1 MSAFIVTIF
10 GILMGSLIVS
20 STSIGHKEHRNSL
33 QQVAIIFRH
42 GDRTP
47 TETYP
52 NDPYVN
58 YTWEDG
64 WGSLTK
70 RGMLQLYNLGAW
82 LRNEYDSLIDKKFK
96 SSQVQIK
103 SSYADRCIMSA
114 QALLAGLFPPIKK
127 DKFIND
133 LSWRPVP
140 VQPIP
145 RNLDKLITVKH
156 HCPKLDN
163 ALKEA
168 YMNESKRS
176 DKQLASYYKQLS
188 FYTGKKIKTITDVEF
203 LYNTL
208 EIEDNNNLKLPEWTR
223 QFYNETMREIA
234 AKSLAIFTSNKLQRR
249 LRGGPLLKEIT
260 NNMMRARNGQDKK
273 KLYLYSAHD
282 VTIVNVLRA
291 MGFTNQ
297 LLKPEY
303 GAALI
308 FELVVAKDTK
318 QNPELDVKV
327 KYLNNTQIDMP
338 ITLEIPGCKNPCK
351 LLDLL
356 TTWNDIL
363 PTNWEAECST

>member
-20 STSIGHKEHRNSL
+20 STSIRDKEHRNSL

-52 NDPYVN
+52 NDPYLN

-145 RNLDKLITVKH
+145 RNLDKLITVKY
-156 HCPKLDN
+156 HCPKLDD
-163 ALKEA
+163 AQKEA

-208 EIEDNNNLKLPEWTR
+208 EIEDNNNLQLPEWTR

-249 LRGGPLLKEIT
+249 LRG
-260 NNMMRARNGQDKK
+260 
-273 KLYLYSAHD
+273 AHD

-327 KYLNNTQIDMP
+327 KYLNNTQIDTP

>member
-1 MSAFIVTIF
+1 
-10 GILMGSLIVS
+10 
-20 STSIGHKEHRNSL
+20 
-33 QQVAIIFRH
+33 
-42 GDRTP
+42 
-47 TETYP
+47 
-52 NDPYVN
+52 
-58 YTWEDG
+58 
-64 WGSLTK
+64 
-70 RGMLQLYNLGAW
+70 
-82 LRNEYDSLIDKKFK
+82 
-96 SSQVQIK
+96 
-103 SSYADRCIMSA
+103 
-114 QALLAGLFPPIKK
+114 
-127 DKFIND
+127 
-133 LSWRPVP
+133 
-140 VQPIP
+140 
-145 RNLDKLITVKH
+145 
-156 HCPKLDN
+156 
-163 ALKEA
+163 
-168 YMNESKRS
+168 
-176 DKQLASYYKQLS
+176 
-188 FYTGKKIKTITDVEF
+188 
-203 LYNTL
+203 
-208 EIEDNNNLKLPEWTR
+208 
-223 QFYNETMREIA
+223 MREIA